1 MTRWAAGSE
10 LPPAAAAPR
19 FWLAAVLV
27 GIAGFGVSFLLFNL
41 VIVRV
46 DAGWAAVVL
55 NLIPVFAL
63 TSAVV
68 FLREGLTAGDA
79 IGAVLIGS
87 SVLYFVF
94 ADRRDRSADPALD
107 VAAG

>member
-1 MTRWAAGSE
+1 M
-10 LPPAAAAPR
+10 
-19 FWLAAVLV
+19 LV
-27 GIAGFGVSFLLFNL
+27 GVAGFGVSFLLFNL

-94 ADRRDRSADPALD
+94 ADRRDSSADPALD